1 MRHANVRNAYQ
12 VDVREMI
19 KGRHD
24 MRLHQLGK
32 PAGSIELSA
41 TLTEV
46 APGGISFPR
55 HAHYVNEEAI
65 YVLSGSG
72 EARIGDAP
80 VPVRP
85 GDWIALP
92 TGPEHAH
99 QMINV
104 STVEPLVYL
113 CISTMRGAEIVEYS
127 DSGKIGAGVADPK
140 NPVGLPPPWHVPGRQ
155 RHARLLG
162 ERARGGLSLVR
173 PGHSLGDGT
182 NPTRRGKRNRDD
194 PAIQG
199 KGVHWSSPAVTHGVE
214 PRTAVSARLAH

>member
-1 MRHANVRNAYQ
+1 MRHANVCNADE
-12 VDVREMI
+12 VEVREMI
-19 KGRHD
+19 KGRHN
-24 MRLHQLGK
+24 MRLRQLGK
-32 PAGSIELSA
+32 PAGSMALGA

-113 CISTMRGAEIVEYS
+113 GISTMRGAEIVEYS

-140 NPVGLPPPWHVPGRQ
+140 NPVGFR
-155 RHARLLG
+155 RLG
-162 ERARGGLSLVR
+162 MFRAGS
-173 PGHSLGDGT
+173 GT
-182 NPTRRGKRNRDD
+182 LDY
-194 PAIQG
+194 
-199 KGVHWSSPAVTHGVE
+199 WESE
-214 PRTAVSARLAH
+214 PEAG

>member
-1 MRHANVRNAYQ
+1 MRHANVRNADE
-12 VDVREMI
+12 VEVREMI
-19 KGRHD
+19 KGRHN
-24 MRLHQLGK
+24 MRLRQLGK
-32 PAGSIELSA
+32 PAGSIALGA

-72 EARIGDAP
+72 EARIGDAR

-99 QMINV
+99 QMVNV
-104 STVEPLVYL
+104 SAAEPLVYL
-113 CISTMRGAEIVEYS
+113 CISTMRGGDCRVSRFRQNRRYRRRS
-127 DSGKIGAGVADPK
+127 DKPG
-140 NPVGLPPPWHVPGRQ
+140 GLAPHWHVSGRQ

-162 ERARGGLSLVR
+162 KRARGGLS
-173 PGHSLGDGT
+173 
-182 NPTRRGKRNRDD
+182 
-194 PAIQG
+194 
-199 KGVHWSSPAVTHGVE
+199 
-214 PRTAVSARLAH
+214 